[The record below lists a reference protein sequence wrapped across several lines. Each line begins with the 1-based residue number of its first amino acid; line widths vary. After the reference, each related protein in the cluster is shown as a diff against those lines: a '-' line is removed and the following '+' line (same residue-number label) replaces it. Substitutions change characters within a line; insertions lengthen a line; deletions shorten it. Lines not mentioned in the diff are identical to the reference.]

1 MRIAVVIPAR
11 DEEDLLPR
19 CLASV
24 LAAADRSR
32 REPGV
37 TIDVVVVADR
47 CTDRTAEIARAAGV
61 LVLETDDAAVGAARR
76 IGIEAAI
83 AVFDPDWIAN
93 TDADSEVPPHWFDE
107 QLQLARDG
115 ADVMVGTVRPDA
127 DDLSDEQ
134 LQHWSSTHTPGIPN
148 GHIHGA
154 NLGLRVTTYLA
165 ADGFA
170 PVAEHEDVELVSR
183 CAAEGARIV
192 ATARAEVLTSGRL
205 EGRTPGGYARYLAEE
220 LPR

>member
-11 DEEDLLPR
+11 DEEELLPR

-37 TIDVVVVADR
+37 SIDVIVVADR
-47 CTDRTAEIARAAGV
+47 STDRTAEIGRAAGV

-76 IGIEAAI
+76 VGIEAAI
-83 AVFDPDWIAN
+83 TMFGSEWICN
-93 TDADSEVPPHWFDE
+93 TDADSEVPPHWFEE
-107 QLQLARDG
+107 QLRLAREG
-115 ADVMVGTVRPDA
+115 ADVVVGTVQPDA
-127 DDLSDEQ
+127 ADLSPDQ
-134 LQHWSSTHTPGIPN
+134 LERWRRTRTPGIPN

-170 PVAEHEDVELVSR
+170 PVAEHEDVDLVSR
-183 CAAEGARIV
+183 CAAQGARIV
-192 ATARAEVLTSGRL
+192 ATDRADVLTSGRL
-205 EGRTPGGYARYLAEE
+205 EGRTPGGYARYLANE
-220 LPR
+220 LPA